1 MYLESIMLSENKTE
15 KDRYCMVSFIY
26 GIFLKNE
33 NRLMIARGGGAKGV
47 GKMSEDGQEVQTLV
61 TR

>member
-1 MYLESIMLSENKTE
+1 MLSENKTE
-15 KDRYCMVSFIY
+15 KDRYCMVSLIYEIFI
-26 GIFLKNE
+26 KNE
-33 NRLMIARGGGAKGV
+33 NCWMMAGGGGAKGV